1 MCARAMF
8 TRHRVPAPAAAG
20 ARARRDRDPGR
31 GRHGHNTG
39 TVEVLGS
46 RVKWLASATEIRLRK
61 TPLTCLTRTFP
72 RIISR
77 RVHYRRE
84 RVPSIGMS
92 IGDGNGS
99 SPLSTDARCSAINRS
114 FAWTTEST
122 CPARSSPW
130 LWAGT
135 YPSPTSRRARRAHSR
150 MCARGP
156 TACRVAAP

>member
-31 GRHGHNTG
+31 GRHGHTGTG

-84 RVPSIGMS
+84 RVPSIG
-92 IGDGNGS
+92 DGLVTAPRHS
-99 SPLSTDARCSAINRS
+99 LPMHAAINRS